1 MKNFQQDNLKD
12 RVYDALVGMIK
23 DDEFPD
29 GKLPSEP
36 KLSKDLGISRSTLRS
51 VLTSMEKDG
60 LLIRKHGIGTFINYG
75 INRLNVNINNPT
87 KVFQIIKN
95 SGHKPSLLEEKVEI
109 VKANILLQEKLK
121 LADNEKLL
129 SMERVF
135 GADGKPAI
143 YVEEYVP
150 EKYLNDHLEELKD
163 FPFSIYDIAKEC
175 TIEEISFT
183 FTDIIPHIANDKLSK
198 YLSCNEGDP
207 ILLMDEVHLNDRSH
221 PVMSS
226 KVYSSDKFIRFQML
240 KNNPK

>member
-1 MKNFQQDNLKD
+1 MNFQQDNLKD
-12 RVYDALVGMIK
+12 RVYDGLVEMIK
-23 DDEFPD
+23 NDEFPG

-60 LLIRKHGIGTFINYG
+60 LLIRKHGVGTFINYG

-87 KVFQIIKN
+87 KVFEIIKN
-95 SGHKPSLLEEKVEI
+95 SGHKPSLLEENIKI
-109 VKANILLQEKLK
+109 VNPNILMQEKLK
-121 LADNEKLL
+121 LEDSEKLL
-129 SMERVF
+129 TMERVF

-143 YVEEYVP
+143 YVEEYIP
-150 EKYLNDHLEELKD
+150 EKYLDVKQNYED

-183 FTDIIPHIANDKLSK
+183 FTDIIPHIANENLAEN
-198 YLSCNEGDP
+198 LSCSIGDP

-221 PVMSS
+221 PIMSS